1 MVARLRLRQPEPC
14 GADVEPVRIH
24 LRFTEEAAQDL
35 REQDFALISL
45 ALRPGLPRA
54 EARKLSRAKLQEALQ
69 HHFGCD
75 ANAVSIETASGN
87 APVVT
92 VERQRV
98 HVSFSYENDWAFI
111 ALDVRSPIGI
121 DVTFLNH
128 EAEWIE
134 ECVRVAKE
142 FLPPAISR
150 KIEGL
155 AGLERAT
162 AFAEEWALHEA
173 KLKCMGLPLQEW
185 TSELEVRLSGMRSG
199 SLGDI
204 EGFMVAYARKEN

>member
-1 MVARLRLRQPEPC
+1 M
-14 GADVEPVRIH
+14 RIH

-35 REQDFALISL
+35 REQDFALLSL

-54 EARKLSRAKLQEALQ
+54 EARKLSRATLQDALQ

-75 ANAVSIETASGN
+75 ANAVSVETASGN
-87 APVVT
+87 APVVK
-92 VERQRV
+92 VGRQRV
-98 HVSFSYENDWAFI
+98 HVSFSYEKDWAFI
-111 ALDVRSPIGI
+111 ALDMCSPIGI
-121 DVTFLNH
+121 DVTFIH
-128 EAEWIE
+128 HQAEWIE
-134 ECVRVAKE
+134 ECAKVARE
-142 FLPPAISR
+142 YLAPAISR

-155 AGLERAT
+155 AGLERAI

-173 KLKCMGLPLQEW
+173 RLKCRGLPLQEW

>member
-1 MVARLRLRQPEPC
+1 MNQ
-14 GADVEPVRIH
+14 VRIH

-35 REQDFALISL
+35 REKDFALISL

-54 EARKLSRAKLQEALQ
+54 EARKLARATLREAVQ

-75 ANAVSIETASGN
+75 AKAVSVETVSGK
-87 APVVT
+87 APLVKIG
-92 VERQRV
+92 RQRV
-98 HVSFSYENDWAFI
+98 HVSFSYEQDWAFI
-111 ALDVRSPIGI
+111 ALDVRRPIGI
-121 DVTFLNH
+121 DVTFINH
-128 EAEWIE
+128 EAEWLE

-150 KIEGL
+150 RIEGL

-185 TSELEVRLSGMRSG
+185 TSELEVRLSGMRTG

-204 EGFMVAYARKEN
+204 AGFMVAYAWKEN